1 MNLKTNTAQ
10 IKTSSSIFIRILGP
24 ILNDYENIVA
34 YSEQSKQSEGISEQ
48 VWFVLNL
55 FWGSEGWC
63 HPEKCGCFYSLFLLF
78 LKYKHIFFFKTRNLI
93 LNWIPSLSPTIIP
106 CLKDHPNNQ
115 FLQTL

>member
-48 VWFVLNL
+48 V
-55 FWGSEGWC
+55 
-63 HPEKCGCFYSLFLLF
+63 
-78 LKYKHIFFFKTRNLI
+78 
-93 LNWIPSLSPTIIP
+93 
-106 CLKDHPNNQ
+106 
-115 FLQTL
+115 